1 MKKFLSISA
10 FVAFLGCP
18 LLAQPYMLDTNNSKV
33 DFQISHLKLNK
44 VDGKFSKFS
53 ANIDY
58 DTASKSLKILEG
70 SVEIASVDT
79 ANTKR
84 DEHLKDT
91 DIFDSKKYPTMNF
104 KMTKFESGKIYGDL
118 TIKGTTKPIML
129 ESTETLNGET
139 LQIQANATIK
149 RSDFGVVWESNL
161 KDSLVGD
168 EVKILLTLIANPQQ
182 TLT

>member
-10 FVAFLGCP
+10 FVALLGCP
-18 LLAQPYMLDTNNSKV
+18 LLAQPYTLDSQNSKV
-33 DFQISHLKLNK
+33 DFQISHLKLTK
-44 VDGKFSKFS
+44 VDGKFKKFS

-58 DTASKSLKILEG
+58 DLATKKLNILEG

-84 DEHLKDT
+84 DEHLNAA
-91 DIFDSKKYPTMNF
+91 DIFDSKKYPNMTF
-104 KMTKFESGKIYGDL
+104 KMTKFEAGKISGDL
-118 TIKGTTKPIML
+118 TIKGITKPIIF
-129 ESTETLNGET
+129 ESTETLKDKT
-139 LQIQANATIK
+139 LQIQATATIK

-168 EVKILLTLIANPQQ
+168 EVTILLTLIANPQ
-182 TLT
+182 